1 MPIAVAASASF
12 AVQPFNRRSLSLY
25 PMDGVIDG
33 DDMNNEQASELKP
46 WATSQGLVTA
56 SANDLKKAAA
66 INELLIDVAAILPH
80 KETDPVLPFEIG
92 IFEQFS
98 ARLQP
103 GIARI
108 RLRRAVAAYA
118 AAKNYLLACAQPD
131 AMRHDI
137 AGRPTSPVSADD
149 RMAAQ
154 RRVLEIRRER
164 KLQADIAGISGTQQ
178 G

>member
-1 MPIAVAASASF
+1 
-12 AVQPFNRRSLSLY
+12 
-25 PMDGVIDG
+25 
-33 DDMNNEQASELKP
+33 MNNEQTSKMKP
-46 WATSQGLVTA
+46 WVTSQGPVPA
-56 SANDLKKAAA
+56 CANDLKKAAA
-66 INELLIDVAAILPH
+66 INELLTEPAAILPQQ
-80 KETDPVLPFEIG
+80 ETDPILPFEIG

-98 ARLQP
+98 GRLQP

-154 RRVLEIRRER
+154 LRVTEIRRQR
-164 KLQADIAGISGTQQ
+164 KLQADMAGGTPGIDIGGTQQ
-178 G
+178 D

>member
-1 MPIAVAASASF
+1 
-12 AVQPFNRRSLSLY
+12 
-25 PMDGVIDG
+25 MDGVIEG
-33 DDMNNEQASELKP
+33 DHMNNEQTSKMKP
-46 WATSQGLVTA
+46 WVTSQGPVPA

-66 INELLIDVAAILPH
+66 INELLTEPAAILPQQ
-80 KETDPVLPFEIG
+80 ETDPILPFEIG

-98 ARLQP
+98 GRLQP
-103 GIARI
+103 KIARI

-154 RRVLEIRRER
+154 LRVTEIRRQR
-164 KLQADIAGISGTQQ
+164 KLQADMAGGTPDIDIGGTQQ
-178 G
+178 D